1 MYPATPSINKD
12 TKKNVKIQ
20 KLSALPVE
28 LLKKQE
34 ALRVVAVK

>member
-1 MYPATPSINKD
+1 MYPASPSIKDNK
-12 TKKNVKIQ
+12 NSVKIQ

-34 ALRVVAVK
+34 ALRAVTVK

>member
-1 MYPATPSINKD
+1 MYPATPSLKD
-12 TKKNVKIQ
+12 AKKGGTKLQ

-34 ALRVVAVK
+34 ALRAVAVK